1 MIRFKF
7 YIFGLFETLI
17 FIFTDH
23 SKHTIFDGGFMSPG
37 IRVGEGWG
45 RGIYRLVLIDFK
57 FVKC

>member
-1 MIRFKF
+1 MIKFTF
-7 YIFGLFETLI
+7 YILVLFETLI

-23 SKHTIFDGGFMSPG
+23 SITPSLMEGSCLLALK
-37 IRVGEGWG
+37 VGAGWG